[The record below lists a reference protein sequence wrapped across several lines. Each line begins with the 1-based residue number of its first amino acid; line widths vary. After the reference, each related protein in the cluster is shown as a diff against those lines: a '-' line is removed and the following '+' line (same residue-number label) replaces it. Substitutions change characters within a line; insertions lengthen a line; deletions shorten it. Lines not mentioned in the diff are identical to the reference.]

1 MLKEGDAMKAALL
14 AIWIC
19 LVALPAFAQN
29 QNGQGQNQGG
39 NSQGGGGVHG
49 APAPIIGA
57 GIPVALAL
65 GGVWLGR
72 KLLRRRKRQQD

>member
-1 MLKEGDAMKAALL
+1 MKAVLL

-19 LVALPAFAQN
+19 LLALPAFAQLDDLARHRH
-29 QNGQGQNQGG
+29 
-39 NSQGGGGVHG
+39 HG

-57 GIPVALAL
+57 GIPAALAI